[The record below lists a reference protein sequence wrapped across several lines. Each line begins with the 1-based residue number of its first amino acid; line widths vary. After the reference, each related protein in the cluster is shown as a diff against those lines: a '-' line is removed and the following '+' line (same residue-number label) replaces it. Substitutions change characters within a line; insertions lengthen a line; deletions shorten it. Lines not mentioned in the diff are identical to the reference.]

1 MTLFFI
7 LGAALVFLAIV
18 LVSVAF
24 GTTASGQTVTGVER
38 SVALVQALSSAPRE
52 LTKEYDEP
60 FADRILALD
69 LLTTLG
75 AGIIGVFAIR
85 SGEYLFVDV
94 AVALVVIS
102 FVSTAAFARYLLS
115 RSEK

>member
-1 MTLFFI
+1 MIELTTDIAF
-7 LGAALVFLAIV
+7 AALGLGLLLV
-18 LVSVAF
+18 LVRIIR
-24 GTTASGQTVTGVER
+24 GPT
-38 SVALVQALSSAPRE
+38 L
-52 LTKEYDEP
+52 
-60 FADRILALD
+60 ADRILALD